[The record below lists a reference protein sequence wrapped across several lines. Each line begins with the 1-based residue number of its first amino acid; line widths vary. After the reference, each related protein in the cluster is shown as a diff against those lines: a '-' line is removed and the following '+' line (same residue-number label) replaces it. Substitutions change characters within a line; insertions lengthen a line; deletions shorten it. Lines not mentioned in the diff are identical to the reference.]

1 MARVARESMRHVG
14 VMVPPELLQRI
25 GREMRTDRRWLF
37 GNRSR
42 AIRALLEEA
51 LTARDE
57 ARAARNKEKGEA

>member
-1 MARVARESMRHVG
+1 MRARVARESMKHVG

-25 GREMRTDRRWLF
+25 DREMRRDRRWLF
-37 GNRSR
+37 RNRSR

-57 ARAARNKEKGEA
+57 ARTKDKKGKA

>member
-14 VMVPPELLQRI
+14 VMVPPELLQRVA
-25 GREMRTDRRWLF
+25 REMRLDRRWLF
-37 GNRSR
+37 RNRSR

-57 ARAARNKEKGEA
+57 ARTKDKKGDA